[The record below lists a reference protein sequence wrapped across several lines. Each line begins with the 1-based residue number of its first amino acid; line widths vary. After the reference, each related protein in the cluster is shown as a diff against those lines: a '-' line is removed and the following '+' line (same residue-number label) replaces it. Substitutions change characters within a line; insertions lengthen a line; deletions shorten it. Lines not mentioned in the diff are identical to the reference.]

1 MRRSRF
7 QQGSLQLVKRAEGR
21 KAWEYRWYEIQP
33 DGSRRRRNLVLSTLE
48 QYPNETAAQKAVVA
62 LRVDINVESPRMSLD
77 PMSVQMLVDHYRQ
90 KELGENSNK
99 PTRRAER
106 MKATSASGYC
116 LVGVHIV

>member
-7 QQGSLQLVKRAEGR
+7 QQGSLQLVERAGGR

-33 DGSRRRRNLVLSTLE
+33 DGSRRRRNLVLGTLE

-77 PMSVQMLVDHYRQ
+77 PMSVQKLVDHYRQ
-90 KELGENSNK
+90 KELGENSKRKRVVQRNQK
-99 PTRRAER
+99 MNQSLKNSKR
-106 MKATSASGYC
+106 
-116 LVGVHIV
+116 